1 MFGQEED
8 KSTPKH
14 YLTFNG
20 GGQVLEFSTSISSGI
35 DDAGWTWSIE
45 AEGSVTA
52 TSTNSVTLGIAEAN
66 VDVFN
71 TKGRS
76 ASLER
81 AMAWNKYGDMEV
93 TYALGDGDQGD
104 KFVVEIKFDTRFGT
118 PIFRTV
124 GGATKC
130 PGEPNTMWRE
140 NGILL
145 SVTRAKG
152 FDNMEHILPGTSA
165 LYDVTITNE
174 SPYREGLSL
183 GLVMATDDSYS
194 GSVGGNTKD
203 LSMTINGGAKD
214 SSVRRD
220 V

>member
-1 MFGQEED
+1 MSSPVNSPSTASFAEKDPGGGEGGGEGAASLFGASSKFGFNASATSTNDPLGVPVFGQEEE

-130 PGEPNTMWRE
+130 PGEPN
-140 NGILL
+140 
-145 SVTRAKG
+145 
-152 FDNMEHILPGTSA
+152 
-165 LYDVTITNE
+165 
-174 SPYREGLSL
+174 LSL
-183 GLVMATDDSYS
+183 
-194 GSVGGNTKD
+194 
-203 LSMTINGGAKD
+203 IHI
-214 SSVRRD
+214 
-220 V
+220 